1 MMEYCR
7 RKALSVA
14 ETAWKKMNDCS
25 LTGGKDLGK
34 MPDIRFKKLK
44 GVNGFAYPY
53 HIEIDK
59 VTTENVGRKILSHI
73 RKIAFIFLPLPQK
86 ENCRLPIRS
95 TAGGKKSLSEKK

>member
-44 GVNGFAYPY
+44 GVNGFAYTY
-53 HIEIDK
+53 HI
-59 VTTENVGRKILSHI
+59 
-73 RKIAFIFLPLPQK
+73 
-86 ENCRLPIRS
+86 
-95 TAGGKKSLSEKK
+95 